1 MKVRGQSQLGHQA
14 PRHVQK
20 AKVRKKEVAQMQ
32 TSHKTGHRAIDGRP
46 PVGPASPQRL
56 TGDILHALLCNA
68 GLSILGLLRVIG
80 QKRIGI
86 FCGCFTPV
94 V

>member
-46 PVGPASPQRL
+46 PVVRRHLKDSQV
-56 TGDILHALLCNA
+56 T
-68 GLSILGLLRVIG
+68 
-80 QKRIGI
+80 
-86 FCGCFTPV
+86 FCMPCCAMLA
-94 V
+94 